1 MEYIGID
8 VHKRESQVCILTDDG
23 QCIERRIR
31 TDRDRFGA
39 LFGGRARAR
48 ILLEASTESEWVARC
63 LEALGH
69 EVIVA
74 DPNFAAM
81 YASRSRRVKTDRRDA
96 RTLADAC
103 RAGTYRAA
111 HRASD
116 AAHALRSELAVRETL
131 VRTRVRAI
139 NVIRAVLRH
148 EGLRVRSG
156 APAGFR
162 RRLAEVALPATVTP
176 LVAPLVTLLTQL
188 DELIAAADH
197 CLAQRVRTEPIV
209 QRLTTV
215 PGVGPVVATAF
226 VATLDAPQRFRDA
239 QQVTSYLGLV
249 PREQSSG
256 ERRQRGAITKAGNT
270 RMRWLLVE
278 AAWTVCRVPS
288 TAGTPLRTWADAVAQ
303 RRGKRIA
310 VVALARR
317 LARVLYALWRDG
329 VPYDSGRAPGA
340 NCRPARAA

>member
-23 QCIERRIR
+23 PCLEQRIR

-39 LFGGRARAR
+39 ILGGRAPAR

-103 RAGTYRAA
+103 RTGTYRAA

-116 AAHALRSELAVRETL
+116 TARRLRGELAARETL

-139 NVIRAVLRH
+139 NVVRALLRQ
-148 EGLRVRSG
+148 EGLRIRSG
-156 APAGFR
+156 APAAFR
-162 RRLAEVALPATVTP
+162 RRVAEVSLPAALTP
-176 LVAPLVTLLTQL
+176 IVAPLVALLTQL
-188 DELIAAADH
+188 DELIAAADRR
-197 CLAQRVRTEPIV
+197 LTQRARTDPTMR
-209 QRLTTV
+209 RLTTV

-226 VATLDAPQRFRDA
+226 VATLDDPRRFRDA

-256 ERRQRGAITKAGNT
+256 DRRQRGAITKAGNT

-288 TAGTPLRTWADAVAQ
+288 TATTPLRTWADAVAR

-329 VPYDSGRAPGA
+329 VDYDPGLGPRAA
-340 NCRPARAA
+340 RRPARAA